1 MEKRITSIKVDNQD
15 APINSKGETRAIKIN
30 GTQGSGFSL
39 EINDSSGNC
48 ILANPLE
55 NIEIPRSGVYI
66 LNQTFPDISTN
77 TAGGL
82 IEESY
87 EIKIT
92 PHADVQTEFDIDLFL
107 KPYEK
112 QIKELEDFYKK
123 YPYNFDGVE
132 ETEEIKELKNLSEE
146 DTPEFFK
153 GFQLP
158 NMPKYESVD
167 PITLYQYADP
177 TITLNTSAPTEVS
190 TTVSG
195 GSDITV
201 TRPAFSK
208 SSVSTTQTLTII
220 ENVGDSEAGSTA
232 GFYYIKDNFN
242 NSISKNT
249 SFERIVTTSEEPKLG
264 SYLILK
270 PSTLTSVGST
280 TSGDITKGGQDY
292 PINSD
297 IKEGM
302 FIKGVLIKEKIVHK
316 SLDVKTCQIAT
327 NKFELSDTV
336 GLIPDMICEVFG
348 LGKFLIQS
356 VDCGKNITIDRKV
369 IIPEDTSITFIYR
382 TSSTI
387 GKVKTQINED
397 GNACVDLTNP
407 IMIIDGMTLTLDDD
421 ISKVKS
427 SSTLTGSGTNT
438 IVIKNVINFLR
449 FGKRNVTYTLDLNNI
464 ITRTPNAL
472 NYNVEVP
479 KNSTSFSIKTI
490 EGDIDRSTKTAVK
503 TSEPKNGTASISG
516 RTFSYTPN
524 PDFVGNDRI
533 LYKLN
538 DGTND
543 SAEKTIN
550 ITVK

>member
-1 MEKRITSIKVDNQD
+1 MEKRITSIKVDNQN
-15 APINSKGETRAIKIN
+15 APINSKGETRAIKIH

-39 EINDSSGNC
+39 EINDSSGHC
-48 ILANPLE
+48 ILEEPLKD
-55 NIEIPRSGVYI
+55 IEVPRSGVYI
-66 LNQTFPDISTN
+66 LNQAFPDISTN
-77 TAGGL
+77 ATGGL
-82 IEESY
+82 IEETY

-92 PHADVQTEFDIDLFL
+92 PHADVQTSIDLDVFL
-107 KPYEK
+107 KPFEK

-132 ETEEIKELKNLSEE
+132 ETEEIKELKNLSEK
-146 DTPEFFK
+146 DIPEFFK

-158 NMPKYESVD
+158 NMPKYEGVD

-177 TITLNTSAPTEVS
+177 TITLATSVPTEVS

-195 GSDITV
+195 SSDITA

-208 SSVSTTQTLTII
+208 SSVSTTQTLTIAEGEDI
-220 ENVGDSEAGSTA
+220 A
-232 GFYYIKDNFN
+232 GFYYVKDNFK

-249 SFERIVTTSEEPKLG
+249 SFERVVTTSEEPKLG

-280 TSGDITKGGQDY
+280 TSGTVTKGGQDY

-302 FIKGVLIKEKIVHK
+302 SISGTLTKTKIVHK
-316 SLDVKTCQIAT
+316 SLDVKTCQRAT
-327 NKFELSDTV
+327 DRFELSDTV

-348 LGKFLIQS
+348 LGKFLLES
-356 VDCGKNITIDRKV
+356 VECGKNIKINKKV
-369 IIPEDTSITFIYR
+369 VIPEDTSITFKYI
-382 TSSTI
+382 TSSTVSE
-387 GKVKTQINED
+387 VKTQINED

-407 IMIIDGMTLTLDDD
+407 IMIIDGMTFTFDEDN
-421 ISKVKS
+421 SKINS
-427 SSTLTGSGTNT
+427 SFVFNGSGTNT
-438 IVIKNVINFLR
+438 VVIKNIIKFSN
-449 FGKRNVTYTLDLNNI
+449 FGKRDVTYTLDLNNI

-472 NYNVEVP
+472 DYNVEVP
-479 KNSTSFSIKTI
+479 KNSTNFSIKTT
-490 EGDIDRSTKTAVK
+490 EGDIDRSTKTAAK
-503 TSEPKNGTASISG
+503 TSEPRNGTASISG

-533 LYKLN
+533 LYTLS
-538 DGTND
+538 DGTNT
-543 SAEKTIN
+543 SAEKIIY